1 MPPIPTRWKGVCQNG
16 ELFNSANCNKK
27 IIGARWL
34 AKGYIEARNINIS
47 QEGDILSARDTFGH
61 GSHVASTAAGN
72 FVKNVNYK
80 GLATGL
86 ARGGAPLAHLA
97 IYKAMWGE
105 GSGTASDTLKAFDL
119 AIHDGVDIISAS
131 IGNDVPFPLY
141 NDPEDF
147 VSIGSFRATAN
158 GITVVASAGNSG
170 PASQTVG
177 NTAPWIISVAATT
190 IDRAFPAGIA
200 LGNNHTF
207 WGQAI
212 YFGKTNHVSAV
223 LTHSGHI
230 LADTATSTVCAPGN
244 LNSTLAKG
252 KIVLCFSLP
261 TEPGLSSASEAVRK
275 AGGLGIIYGQP
286 HSDGSEPCIIP
297 CVKVDYTTA
306 TQILNYIASARSPT
320 AKLSYA
326 STSIGKLTSPRVAS
340 FSSRGPSSLTPEP
353 DVAAPGVDILAAY
366 PGGVYE
372 FSSGT
377 SMSCPHISG
386 IVALIKSVHKDWSPA
401 VIRSALVT
409 TASQVGTDGSH
420 IYAEGPNRKV
430 ADPFD
435 IGGGQ
440 VNPDKVL
447 DPGLVYKLD
456 QYGCGSG
463 RAIHN

>member
-1 MPPIPTRWKGVCQNG
+1 MIFTGIWPESESFKDEGMPPIPTRWKGVCQNG

-207 WGQAI
+207 WVMYQAN
-212 YFGKTNHVSAV
+212 FC
-223 LTHSGHI
+223 LF
-230 LADTATSTVCAPGN
+230 
-244 LNSTLAKG
+244 LN
-252 KIVLCFSLP
+252 
-261 TEPGLSSASEAVRK
+261 
-275 AGGLGIIYGQP
+275 
-286 HSDGSEPCIIP
+286 
-297 CVKVDYTTA
+297 
-306 TQILNYIASARSPT
+306 
-320 AKLSYA
+320 
-326 STSIGKLTSPRVAS
+326 
-340 FSSRGPSSLTPEP
+340 
-353 DVAAPGVDILAAY
+353 
-366 PGGVYE
+366 
-372 FSSGT
+372 
-377 SMSCPHISG
+377 
-386 IVALIKSVHKDWSPA
+386 
-401 VIRSALVT
+401 
-409 TASQVGTDGSH
+409 
-420 IYAEGPNRKV
+420 
-430 ADPFD
+430 
-435 IGGGQ
+435 
-440 VNPDKVL
+440 
-447 DPGLVYKLD
+447 
-456 QYGCGSG
+456 
-463 RAIHN
+463 